1 MESKRGGRVQV
12 NLLQFKELTVRV
24 EALEKIVLA
33 LQSEN
38 LTHEEIEDAI
48 DDLTEND
55 QIEGNIEE
63 ADNAEKTERN

>member
-55 QIEGNIEE
+55 QIEENIEE